1 MKNLALVV
9 MFVGLAAVG
18 FAQEAEPLAAAVPA
32 LTPEGLESW
41 FFSFLERLLALFA
54 DFIGQ
59 ILGDIFGGI
68 GGLFAGG
75 EASVHV

>member
-1 MKNLALVV
+1 MKPLALIVV
-9 MFVGLAAVG
+9 FLGLAACG
-18 FAQEAEPLAAAVPA
+18 FAQEASPLAGVAPIS
-32 LTPEGLESW
+32 PEGLENW

-75 EASVHV
+75 EDSIHV